1 MTSSPKAPDLDALIK
16 EQLASKIEDAPDL
29 TDDMHSLLASV
40 PPEPPDLDALIK
52 EQLSSKIDDAPD
64 LTSDMDALMEEHLKE
79 DLTRSI
85 LSIPN
90 KKRGRYKPD
99 LQIRFRNILDKRK
112 GYIKFCNI
120 IDENW
125 VIVFE
130 NGTEETFANM
140 DDLFKADW
148 AMNYTQHDLDGLKRF
163 RIIAKEKANIEEPER
178 IFLGYK
184 VENNHVHLYLDD
196 PTPGGGGSL
205 GCLTVNRSGVIEYAP
220 PKIEFKGKIYDSRNP
235 LHSNDSTFDDLIA
248 AVIRKRGSKFNEKK
262 H

>member
-1 MTSSPKAPDLDALIK
+1 MTSAPKTPDLDALIK

-29 TDDMHSLLASV
+29 TEDIHSLLASA

-52 EQLSSKIDDAPD
+52 EQLSSKVDDAPD
-64 LTSDMDALMEEHLKE
+64 LTNDMDALMEEHLKE
-79 DLTRSI
+79 DLTRKI

-99 LQIRFRNILDKRK
+99 FQIRFRNIIDKRE
-112 GYIKFCNI
+112 GYIKFSNI

-125 VIVFE
+125 VIIFE

-148 AMNYTQHDLDGLKRF
+148 AMNYTQNDLDGLKRF
-163 RIIAKEKANIEEPER
+163 RRIAKEKANMEEPDR

-184 VENNHVHLYLDD
+184 MESHHIHLYLDD
-196 PTPGGGGSL
+196 PTPGGWGSL
-205 GCLTVNRSGVIEYAP
+205 GCLGVNRLGVIEYAP
-220 PKIEFKGKIYDSRNP
+220 PKIEFKGKAYDQRHP
-235 LHSNDSTFDDLIA
+235 LRSNDSTLDELIA
-248 AVIRKRGSKFNEKK
+248 AVICGRLKKRK
-262 H
+262 